1 MDYIEIA
8 CRWIFGLQM
17 VFWGLNGFFHFLPI
31 PPSSAVI
38 TRFTEACLETK
49 FIMPTVKVIEVLC
62 GALLIFKVAVP
73 LSLISFSPI
82 VFVITLLHLLH
93 TPKPWPV
100 VVPISLPFAVL
111 IGIHAQTFLALGF

>member
-31 PPSSAVI
+31 PPSSPTI
-38 TRFTEACLETK
+38 TRFTEACIEAK
-49 FIMPTVKVIEVLC
+49 FIMPTVKVIEILC

-73 LSLISFSPI
+73 LSLICFSPI
-82 VFVITLLHLLH
+82 MFVVTLLHLIH
-93 TPKPWPV
+93 NPKPWAVLAPL
-100 VVPISLPFAVL
+100 SAPFAIL
-111 IGIHAQTFLALGF
+111 IALHAQTFLALGF